1 MSRQEAAS
9 SLVGPTSRKTHRER
23 ERIKQEIEKNMRE
36 REEPPGAGSM
46 FLLRVTQGEAAQ
58 NAGDDWRPAAYA
70 SLLVHLSGMVVM
82 LSLDLPSLLDDCG
95 TA

>member
-46 FLLRVTQGEAAQ
+46 SLLRSEERRVGKECKSR
-58 NAGDDWRPAAYA
+58 WSPY
-70 SLLVHLSGMVVM
+70 H
-82 LSLDLPSLLDDCG
+82 
-95 TA
+95 